1 LRARFRDSQE
11 APTLI
16 TPGQA
21 YKLKIDLWAT
31 SNVFKKGHVIRLDV
45 SSSNFPRFD
54 RNLNLGAM
62 SYVGQET
69 TGIAAT
75 NAVLHDAE
83 HASVL
88 ILPVVA
94 K

>member
-1 LRARFRDSQE
+1 
-11 APTLI
+11 
-16 TPGQA
+16 
-21 YKLKIDLWAT
+21 
-31 SNVFKKGHVIRLDV
+31 
-45 SSSNFPRFD
+45 
-54 RNLNLGAM
+54 M

-69 TGIAAT
+69 TWIAAT

-83 HASVL
+83 HASAL